1 MEKTL
6 HVLIVDDDDVD
17 RERLRRMLNSSLDR
31 IQLEEATSADQALS
45 VLPKQVWD
53 CIFLDYHLGE
63 SSGLDLLQEIRAR
76 ISTPCAVILVTG
88 LGGENIAAAA
98 MREGVSDYLIK
109 YQMDEKQLIR
119 SLMGAVHRADI
130 ERQMHELAHYD
141 TLTHLAS
148 RTLLTD
154 RLQQTIKRSKR
165 SQKLAALAFIDLD
178 NFKPVNDTWGH
189 AAGDQVLIE
198 ISQRLVHGARASDT
212 VARLGGDEF
221 VLLLNDLLSD
231 DECEKLLQRIHKILI
246 QPIILPDDIEI
257 RVTAS
262 IGVTMIRDENLDADT
277 ILRQADQTMYRVKN
291 TGRNHLKFFDP
302 EAEKRLQARQNAFQ
316 SILAGLKNDEF
327 RLYYQP
333 KIDLKSSR
341 LIGLEALLRW
351 QHPTKGLIGPG
362 EFLFTGEHDKL
373 GVQIGE
379 WVLRE
384 VLQQLQIWH
393 RQGLSLK
400 VSVNISAKHLQRSDF
415 TTRLK
420 TLLGKAPQVP
430 ATALEL
436 EILETVEA
444 ESITG
449 VQAII
454 DECKTLGITIA
465 LDDFGT
471 GYSSLTCLR
480 RLPIDVLKI
489 DKSFV
494 INMLDNAEDYSIVQ
508 GVISLCKT
516 FGHQI
521 IAEGVESS
529 EHIAKLIE
537 LGCPFGQGF
546 GIAYPMPADETPVWI
561 REHHLHA
568 NKPLSDLPR
577 Q

>member
-17 RERLRRMLNSSLDR
+17 RERLHRMLNNSLDH
-31 IQLEEATSADQALS
+31 IQIEEATSAPQALS
-45 VLPKQVWD
+45 ILAKQTWD
-53 CIFLDYHLGE
+53 CIFLDYHLGD

-76 ISTPCAVILVTG
+76 IDTPCAVILVTG
-88 LGGENIAAAA
+88 LGDENIAAAA
-98 MREGVSDYLIK
+98 MREGVCDYLVK
-109 YQMDEKQLIR
+109 YKVDEKQLIR
-119 SLMGAVHRADI
+119 SLMGAVHRIDVQ
-130 ERQMHELAHYD
+130 RQIHELAHYD
-141 TLTHLAS
+141 TLTRLAT
-148 RTLLTD
+148 RTLLTE
-154 RLQQTIKRSKR
+154 RLQQTIKRTGRHKS
-165 SQKLAALAFIDLD
+165 LAALAFIDLD

-189 AAGDQVLIE
+189 AAGDLVLVE
-198 ISQRLVHGARASDT
+198 VGQRLQHGARASDT

-221 VLLLNDLLSD
+221 VLLLNDLLNV
-231 DECEKLLQRIHKILI
+231 DECEKLLQRIRKALI
-246 QPIILPDDIEI
+246 QPIFLPDDIEI

-277 ILRQADQTMYRVKN
+277 VLRQADQTMYRVKN
-291 TGRNHLKFFDP
+291 TGRDHLKFFDP
-302 EAEKRLQARQNAFQ
+302 EAERRQQDRQNSFQ
-316 SILAGLKNDEF
+316 GILSGLKNDEF
-327 RLYYQP
+327 QLYYQP
-333 KIDLKSSR
+333 KIDLKSSQ

-351 QHPTKGLIGPG
+351 QHPVKGLIGPG

-373 GVQIGE
+373 GVKIGE
-379 WVLRE
+379 WVLGE
-384 VLQQLQIWH
+384 VLQQLQVWYQ
-393 RQGLSLK
+393 QGLSLK

-415 TTRLK
+415 ATRLSA
-420 TLLGKAPQVP
+420 LLGTVPQVP

-444 ESITG
+444 EDINA
-449 VQAII
+449 VHAII
-454 DECKTLGITIA
+454 DECRALGVSIA

-494 INMLDNAEDYSIVQ
+494 INMLENAEDYSIVR

-521 IAEGVESS
+521 IAEGVETP
-529 EHIAKLIE
+529 EHIAKLID

-546 GIAYPMPADETPVWI
+546 GIAYPMPAEDAPLWIAQNHMADIKTELPPPV
-561 REHHLHA
+561 
-568 NKPLSDLPR
+568 

>member
-6 HVLIVDDDDVD
+6 HILIVDDDDVD
-17 RERLRRMLNSSLDR
+17 RERLHRMLKFSLDR
-31 IQLEEATSADQALS
+31 LEVEEATSAGQALS
-45 VLPKQVWD
+45 ILPCQAWD

-76 ISTPCAVILVTG
+76 ISTPCAVILITG
-88 LGGENIAAAA
+88 LGDESVAAAA
-98 MREGVSDYLIK
+98 MREGVCDYLVK
-109 YQMDEKQLIR
+109 YQINEKQLIR
-119 SLMGAVHRADI
+119 SLMGAIHRIDI

-154 RLQQTIKRSKR
+154 RLQQAIKRTGRNNGLS
-165 SQKLAALAFIDLD
+165 ALAFIDLD

-189 AAGDQVLIE
+189 AAGDQVLVE
-198 ISQRLVHGARASDT
+198 VSRRLLHGARASDT

-221 VLLLNDLLSD
+221 VLLLNDLLSTE
-231 DECEKLLQRIHKILI
+231 ECEKLLQRIRNDLI
-246 QPIILPDDIEI
+246 RPIFLPDGIEVH
-257 RVTAS
+257 VTAS
-262 IGVTMIRDENLDADT
+262 IGVTMIRDKTLDADT

-291 TGRNHLKFFDP
+291 TGRDHLKFFDP
-302 EAEKRLQARQNAFQ
+302 EAEKRRQNRQNSFKN
-316 SILAGLKNDEF
+316 ILRGLKNDEF
-327 RLYYQP
+327 QLYYQP
-333 KIDLKSSR
+333 QIDLKSSK

-351 QHPTKGLIGPG
+351 QHPVKGLIGPG

-373 GVQIGE
+373 GVEIGE
-379 WVLRE
+379 WVLAE
-384 VLQQLQIWH
+384 VLRQLQIWH
-393 RQGLSLK
+393 RQGLPLK

-415 TTRLK
+415 TARLK
-420 TLLGKAPQVP
+420 TLLSTAPQVP

-444 ESITG
+444 EDVAG

-454 DECKTLGITIA
+454 DECRTLGVTIA

-494 INMLDNAEDYSIVQ
+494 INMLSNDEDYSIVQ

-521 IAEGVESS
+521 IAEGVESP
-529 EHIAKLIE
+529 EHIAKLID

-546 GIAYPMPADETPVWI
+546 GIARPMPADKTPLWVEQHYFQAI
-561 REHHLHA
+561 
-568 NKPLSDLPR
+568 KPGMDLSK
-577 Q
+577 